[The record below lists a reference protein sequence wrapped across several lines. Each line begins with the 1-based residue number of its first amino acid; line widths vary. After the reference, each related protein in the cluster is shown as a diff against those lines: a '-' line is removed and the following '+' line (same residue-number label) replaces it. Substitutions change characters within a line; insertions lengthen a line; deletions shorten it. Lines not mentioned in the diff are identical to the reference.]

1 MAESDGKIVKT
12 RRKVSKSCV
21 FCRKRR
27 VKCNKA
33 RPKCSTCI
41 GKGLPECVYL
51 SEFTHDVNSRELFS
65 STPNVELLRRI
76 DELETELARM
86 KSEMIPQLFMQKQV
100 MGAVSPVNKLAQ
112 FHLVI
117 EKQGRT
123 IFYGPTSFRAV
134 VASASPRFYH
144 YFTLILAK
152 LRHVRLTWKK
162 DNNYSAMHELD
173 LIEAP
178 FMNEHEQTLLGGL
191 LLRLPSYETTHR
203 ILEKGLKSPLSKN
216 FPFLDSSKIIQD
228 FLDGFQKGEEDPST
242 KQSPIVR
249 LIPAGKKNYYG
260 IGVIVL
266 LLCILHYG
274 QSPPNEIEVFLTYL
288 STSFNG
294 KVFYVERIEFFVLRF
309 IYRSMFGK
317 DGGDCIH
324 TVFFAQEAVSTAI
337 HMGFHK
343 DIKDLYKNHPVYKDR
358 IVYLE
363 NLWHLVLFI
372 DIEVSLSLG
381 VPLHVSESYV
391 SQESILDRDTGSLY
405 FLKKVVA
412 KFRSILLAVHSPLCT
427 PDIKA
432 LIEDIRQFIR
442 HNYKPLDFYLN
453 HQNLNGQEYVEI
465 ESLMFFMSTM
475 FHMGMVNLILNNDCS
490 PANFATIVQYIL
502 FTIKLTMVVIQRY
515 YDLDSVYYPER
526 VAHHD
531 TQPLWYLQLG
541 IAIMSKMFTRSIAE
555 YYTLLFDRALG
566 TDGLTTGKYYD
577 NLPISDVFDLDIQT
591 VEVPTD
597 HYVSPLSAST
607 ELNGLFSDF
616 LKSLG
621 PKLLSVLNKIY
632 PFTVITSLQNIC
644 HVVFRNAVDSSEET
658 LNNIR
663 SSSVVFDPVPNAQGI
678 LPRQRLQNHQS
689 FTLGTSLQP
698 SYYPHNMPFHP
709 LQQSLHHKLPQAMQR
724 IPPHLRQHFAQRL
737 VQPSSADIM
746 QQGFLHT
753 SQKSAYVANSANA
766 SRTYNTGDGYV
777 NPSLIKD
784 SPSISTTSQGNSS
797 QAHNTPHSSSVCS
810 HIPVNGNFIPYVYPM
825 SNGDSQPGRAIVDEF
840 WNNIENGLD
849 DWITTTSSS
858 LNQLTNVFKA
868 ADSPEEN

>member
-86 KSEMIPQLFMQKQV
+86 KSEMVPQLFMQKHV
-100 MGAVSPVNKLAQ
+100 MGTVSPVNRLSQ

-134 VASASPRFYH
+134 VASVSPRFYH
-144 YFTLILAK
+144 YFTVILTK
-152 LRHVRLTWKK
+152 LRHVRLSWKK
-162 DNNYSAMHELD
+162 DNNYSAMMELD
-173 LIEAP
+173 LIETP
-178 FMNEHEQTLLGGL
+178 FMSEHEQTLLGGL
-191 LLRLPSYETTHR
+191 LLRLPSYETTLK
-203 ILEKGLKSPLSKN
+203 ILEKGLNSPLSKN
-216 FPFLDSSKIIQD
+216 FPFLDSSKIMQD
-228 FLDGFQKGEEDPST
+228 FLESFQKGEEDPT
-242 KQSPIVR
+242 TRQSPIVR

-260 IGVIVL
+260 IGVIVM

-274 QSPPNEIEVFLTYL
+274 HSPSKEVEVFLKYL

-324 TVFFAQEAVSTAI
+324 TVLFAEEAVSTAI

-412 KFRSILLAVHSPLCT
+412 KFRSILLAIHSPLCT

-475 FHMGMVNLILNNDCS
+475 YHMGMVNLILNNDSS
-490 PANFATIVQYIL
+490 PANIASIVQYVL
-502 FTIKLTMVVIQRY
+502 FTLKLTTVVIQRY

-526 VAHHD
+526 VANHE

-541 IAIMSKMFTRSIAE
+541 IALMSKMSTRSIAE
-555 YYTLLFDRALG
+555 YYTLLFDRAISA
-566 TDGLTTGKYYD
+566 DGLTKGKYYN
-577 NLPISDVFDLDIQT
+577 NLPVSDVFDLDIHT
-591 VEVPTD
+591 IEVPTD
-597 HYVSPLSAST
+597 HYISLSSASM
-607 ELNGLFSDF
+607 ELHNIFGDF

-644 HVVFRNAVDSSEET
+644 HVVLQSAFDSNEET
-658 LNNIR
+658 
-663 SSSVVFDPVPNAQGI
+663 VVNTRNSPLVYETVPNFQAMP
-678 LPRQRLQNHQS
+678 PRQRLPYQS

-698 SYYPHNMPFHP
+698 NYYPHHMPFHP
-709 LQQSLHHKLPQAMQR
+709 LQQSLQYKFPHAIQR
-724 IPPHLRQHFAQRL
+724 IPPHIRQHFAQRL
-737 VQPSSADIM
+737 AQPPVTEILP
-746 QQGFLHT
+746 QGPVHT
-753 SQKSAYVANSANA
+753 SQKASYAPNSNIIR
-766 SRTYNTGDGYV
+766 SYNPGDGYV

-784 SPSISTTSQGNSS
+784 SPSVSTASQGNSS
-797 QAHNTPHSSSVCS
+797 QAQNTPHSSSVCS
-810 HIPVNGNFIPYVYPM
+810 HVPVSSTFTPCLYPM
-825 SNGDSQPGRAIVDEF
+825 PNGDLQASRSIADEF
-840 WNNIENGLD
+840 WNNIENGLE
-849 DWITTTSSS
+849 DWITTTNSS

-868 ADSPEEN
+868 ADSPEES